1 MARTTN
7 SNLGSLASCIV
18 VLNGSV
24 SQSGELH
31 KVAVLVGASV
41 VTAFADRRRP
51 HRADCENDSTDRARI
66 VSLRN
71 RIERGSQRT
80 LKTKRKIAAIVLLL
94 LLGAV
99 AYGLFRTGQPASAPA
114 MNTKTEYGGPAQAPI
129 VYQTPLLTAQRLA
142 QMPTST
148 EEQPFAEEAL
158 RLGDHE
164 MDLAFAA
171 AVRDAAEHPPVLS
184 AEAKEI
190 QARLQRAEK
199 ALEADKAEVARLTA
213 AYEKASA
220 DKKDALDDQLDVAKA
235 QLELDQD
242 EADDAKQELI
252 RSGGDPKGRIQAM
265 VEEHEPASHVAHTMH
280 VSVSN
285 DVEAQGLIHRVQR
298 WSALHQKQLLLWH
311 AKQDAEFMAMSLAA
325 QHDALE
331 SQINAEKIRTTQTSE
346 QATSS
351 ADAGG
356 GRKHSNL
363 NREESTALV
372 KATKLRAS
380 EQKNLAGFGKRIDD
394 QKQLAEVYA
403 KWTDVL
409 AGKQRSVVHRMLT
422 GLVIILGI
430 LLVGIFF
437 DSWLERLLGKLSLDR
452 RQVET
457 MRTVTRVA
465 VQICAVLFI
474 LLVIFG
480 PPSQLG
486 TILGLAGA
494 GLTVALKDFI
504 VGFLGWFVLMGK
516 NGIRL
521 GDWVEI
527 NGVTGEVVELGMFH
541 TVLLET
547 GNWTD
552 SSHPTGR
559 RVTFTNS
566 FAIEGHYFNFST
578 SGQWLWDELQVVL
591 PTGQDPYPIVT
602 AIQKKVLEAT
612 SEGAKQAEKEWKGTT
627 RSREMSS
634 QAAAPAINIKPVI
647 GGIEIAVRYITSANE
662 RYQLRAKLN
671 QAAVDLL
678 GQKAAPPP
686 AAPASTA
693 PSN

>member
-1 MARTTN
+1 MT
-7 SNLGSLASCIV
+7 
-18 VLNGSV
+18 
-24 SQSGELH
+24 Q
-31 KVAVLVGASV
+31 
-41 VTAFADRRRP
+41 
-51 HRADCENDSTDRARI
+51 
-66 VSLRN
+66 
-71 RIERGSQRT
+71 
-80 LKTKRKIAAIVLLL
+80 KIAAVVLLA

-114 MNTKTEYGGPAQAPI
+114 MNTKAAFGGPAQAPI
-129 VYQTPLLTAQRLA
+129 VDQTPLLTAQRLA
-142 QMPTST
+142 QMPTSS

-171 AVRDAAEHPPVLS
+171 AVRDAEEHPPVLS

-190 QARLQRAEK
+190 QARLQHAERAV
-199 ALEADKAEVARLTA
+199 EADKAEVARLTG

-220 DKKDALDDQLDVAKA
+220 DKKDAVDDQLDVAKA

-242 EADDAKQELI
+242 EADDAKQDLI
-252 RSGGDPKGRIQAM
+252 RSGGDLKGRIQSM
-265 VEEHEPASHVAHTMH
+265 VEEHEAASHVADTMH
-280 VSVSN
+280 VAITN
-285 DVEAQGLIHRVQR
+285 PVEAQGLIHRVQQ

-311 AKQDAEFMAMSLAA
+311 AKQDAESTAMSLTA
-325 QHDALE
+325 QHNALE
-331 SQINAEKIRTTQTSE
+331 SQISAGKSRATQTTE
-346 QATSS
+346 QATST

-356 GRKHSNL
+356 TRKHSNL

-380 EQKNLAGFGKRIDD
+380 QQKTLAGFGKRIDD

-403 KWTDVL
+403 KWTDVV
-409 AGKQRSVVHRMLT
+409 AAKQRSVVHRMLT

-437 DSWLERLLGKLSLDR
+437 DSWLERLLGKMSLDR

-457 MRTVTRVA
+457 LRTVTRVA
-465 VQICAVLFI
+465 VQVAAVLFI

-480 PPSQLG
+480 PPGQLG

-566 FAIEGHYFNFST
+566 YAIEGHYFNFST
-578 SGQWLWDELQVVL
+578 SGQWMWDELQVVL
-591 PTGQDPYPIVT
+591 PAGKDPYPIID
-602 AIQKKVLEAT
+602 AIQKKVAEAT
-612 SEGAKQAEKEWKGTT
+612 TETAKQAEQEWQRAART
-627 RSREMSS
+627 RDMSS
-634 QAAAPAINIKPVI
+634 LTAAPAINVKPVI
-647 GGIEIAVRYITSANE
+647 GGVEIAVRYITRANE
-662 RYQLRAKLN
+662 RYLLRAKLY

-678 GQKAAPPP
+678 GGKNVPVPP
-686 AAPASTA
+686 APVEK
-693 PSN
+693 

>member
-1 MARTTN
+1 M
-7 SNLGSLASCIV
+7 
-18 VLNGSV
+18 
-24 SQSGELH
+24 
-31 KVAVLVGASV
+31 
-41 VTAFADRRRP
+41 
-51 HRADCENDSTDRARI
+51 
-66 VSLRN
+66 
-71 RIERGSQRT
+71 
-80 LKTKRKIAAIVLLL
+80 KTMQKIAAIVLVA

-129 VYQTPLLTAQRLA
+129 VDQTPLLTAQRLA
-142 QMPTST
+142 QMPTSA
-148 EEQPFAEEAL
+148 EEQPLAEEAL

-171 AVRDAAEHPPVLS
+171 AVRDAEEHPPVLS

-190 QARLQRAEK
+190 QARLQQAEK
-199 ALEADKAEVARLTA
+199 AVEADKAEAVRLTA

-235 QLELDQD
+235 KQELDQD
-242 EADDAKQELI
+242 EADDAKQDLI
-252 RSGGDPKGRIQAM
+252 RSGGDPKGRIQSM
-265 VEEHEPASHVAHTMH
+265 VEEHEAASHVADTTH

-298 WSALHQKQLLLWH
+298 WSALQQKQQLLWH
-311 AKQDAEFMAMSLAA
+311 AKQDAESMARSLTA

-331 SQINAEKIRTTQTSE
+331 SQISVEKTRAAETSE
-346 QATSS
+346 QTKFNP
-351 ADAGG
+351 DAGG
-356 GRKHSNL
+356 ARKHSNL

-380 EQKNLAGFGKRIDD
+380 EQKTLAGFGKRIDD
-394 QKQLAEVYA
+394 QKQLAEVYG
-403 KWTDVL
+403 KWTDVV

-422 GLVIILGI
+422 GLAIILGI

-437 DSWLERLLGKLSLDR
+437 DRWLERLLGKTSLDR

-465 VQICAVLFI
+465 VQVAAVLFI

-504 VGFLGWFVLMGK
+504 VGFLGWFVLMGR

-578 SGQWLWDELQVVL
+578 SGQWLWDELQIVV
-591 PTGQDPYPIVT
+591 PTGQDPYPIVD
-602 AIQKKVLEAT
+602 AIQKKVLEFT
-612 SEGAKQAEKEWKGTT
+612 GEGAQQAEREWQGAAK
-627 RSREMSS
+627 SRDMSS
-634 QAAAPAINIKPVI
+634 RSAAPAINIRPVI
-647 GGIEIAVRYITSANE
+647 GGIEISVRYLTPAHE
-662 RYQLRAKLN
+662 RYPLRAKLYE
-671 QAAVDLL
+671 AAVGLL
-678 GQKAAPPP
+678 GQKARPLPEKVLG
-686 AAPASTA
+686 
-693 PSN
+693 